1 MTSSSSFSER
11 IDAVCKDKQTN
22 VVLAMDPSFNTNDL
36 FDYVIHI
43 ITKLGKYLCAIK
55 MNFHVILPLSLNQ
68 LKRITDVA
76 HNEKLQ
82 VIADIKL
89 NDIPDTNKISIQY
102 LNSMGFDSII
112 VNPFMG
118 KNNLK
123 MTVDYAHSLNC
134 GVISLVYMSHSDA
147 KDSFGASVIDVSE
160 NGLTFPRL
168 IYNIFYQ
175 NSKDCN
181 VDGVVIGGNRLDIL
195 KEFSYKG
202 DIPIYSPGLVT
213 QGGDIKSA
221 LENGSN
227 FLIIGRAILNSSDP
241 LLELKDIHSKIKSC
255 YFK

>member
-1 MTSSSSFSER
+1 
-11 IDAVCKDKQTN
+11 
-22 VVLAMDPSFNTNDL
+22 
-36 FDYVIHI
+36 
-43 ITKLGKYLCAIK
+43 
-55 MNFHVILPLSLNQ
+55 
-68 LKRITDVA
+68 
-76 HNEKLQ
+76 
-82 VIADIKL
+82 
-89 NDIPDTNKISIQY
+89 
-102 LNSMGFDSII
+102 
-112 VNPFMG
+112 
-118 KNNLK
+118 

-241 LLELKDIHSKIKSC
+241 LLELRDIHSKIKSC